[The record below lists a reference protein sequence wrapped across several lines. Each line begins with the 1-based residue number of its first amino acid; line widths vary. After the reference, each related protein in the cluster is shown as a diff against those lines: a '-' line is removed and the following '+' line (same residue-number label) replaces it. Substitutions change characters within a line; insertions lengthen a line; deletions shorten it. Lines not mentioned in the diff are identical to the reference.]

1 MSVSIQGSW
10 EPDFFVA
17 DWRARPALGQLER
30 GDLVAEVEARSMQVL
45 VCLAR
50 HAPNVVSK
58 QRLMREVW
66 GESFVTEEVLS
77 HAIWELRKA
86 FGDEAR
92 NPRYIQTIARKG
104 YRLLAAVS
112 YSTSPEP
119 LATGSRIGNYEIL
132 ESLGGGAMGEV
143 YKALDQRLGRVV
155 ALKFLP
161 ADLARDPSARRRFL
175 HEAKAVA
182 SLDHPNV
189 ATLYEVGE
197 SEGGRMFLALAF
209 CEGETL
215 QQRLE
220 RGPLPLPEAV
230 SIARQIAQGLAAAHR
245 LHIVH
250 RDVKPSNVVI
260 LPDGKVKLLDFG
272 LAKMTGATS
281 LTRMGSSPG
290 TPAYKS
296 PEQTRGDKVDPRS
309 DLWALGVVLYEMVT
323 GRTPFGGEYEQAMI
337 YSILNEPPRPL
348 DGDRVFPPEL
358 ARTIERALAKDPAK
372 RYATAEAMDEDLA
385 YIPLKAGSGDVQ
397 TRPLQLGRSRR
408 RALWIAAAVILLA
421 VLGGALWAWQ
431 QQKAQERRQ
440 QEQRKH
446 RWDFSPE
453 VARLVEQGDKL
464 EWLGDTKRIFTNAEQ
479 VYRQA
484 LVLSHGNPLIK
495 AQLAAMLAR
504 LNVQFPAPG
513 RMQEIERLTADAV
526 KRAPD
531 HPMPWVAKAKLLL
544 LENKPRDAE
553 KAAHRAIEQDP
564 KFDRGYTQLGES
576 LIAQGHKEE
585 GFAKLRQATDIGKGF
600 LRARLV
606 LAAKLQD
613 ASRYEDAAF
622 EFRKVLDYDPDN
634 PTAQENLGD
643 IYLSQSRYREAIPL
657 FRAVFETTQ
666 DSRSENSLGNAY
678 FGLNRMDEALA
689 AYRTAYELNP
699 DPTIARNLG
708 ESYDKVGQIEEAK
721 DWYKLALTRFD
732 QTIGIGGQ
740 RAELLRGR
748 AFCAAKLGRYDE
760 ALANIQEAILLKPGQ
775 TALLFRAAQICAM
788 AGRREEVYA
797 WTQKA
802 VQAGYSREEFGNDM
816 AFRDYQTD
824 PRFQAILESRRD
836 VNATPQILKNPL

>member
-1 MSVSIQGSW
+1 MSVNMQGSW

-17 DWRARPALGQLER
+17 DWRVRPALGQLER

-66 GESFVTEEVLS
+66 GDSFVTDEVLS

-92 NPRYIQTIARKG
+92 NPRYIQTIAKKG

-112 YSTSPEP
+112 YRVDPER
-119 LATGSRIGNYEIL
+119 LAPGSRIGNYEIQ
-132 ESLGGGAMGEV
+132 EPLGGGAMGEV

-155 ALKFLP
+155 ALKLLP

-182 SLDHPNV
+182 ALDHPNV

-281 LTRMGSSPG
+281 LTRLGSSPG

-309 DLWALGVVLYEMVT
+309 DLWALGAVLYEMVS

-337 YSILNEPPRPL
+337 YAILNEPPRPL
-348 DGDRVFPPEL
+348 DGDKAFPPEL
-358 ARTIERALAKDPAK
+358 AATIEKALAKDPAK

-385 YIPLKAGSGDVQ
+385 YVPLAPGSSGDAR
-397 TRPLQLGRSRR
+397 TRPIQLRRPRGRI
-408 RALWIAAAVILLA
+408 LWIAATVILLVA
-421 VLGGALWAWQ
+421 LGGGLWSWQ
-431 QQKAQERRQ
+431 QQKAREREREQ
-440 QEQRKH
+440 QKH

-464 EWLGDTKRIFTNAEQ
+464 EWQGDTQRILSNAERT
-479 VYRQA
+479 YRQA
-484 LVLSHGNPLIK
+484 LTLSPGNPLIE
-495 AQLAAMLAR
+495 AQLAALLAR
-504 LNVQFPAPG
+504 INAQFPAPG
-513 RMQEIERLTADAV
+513 QMQEIEKLTEDAV

-531 HPMPWVAKAKLLL
+531 HPMPWVAQAKLMLL
-544 LENKPRDAE
+544 KDKPREAE
-553 KAAHRAIEQDP
+553 QAARRAIKQDP
-564 KFDRGYTQLGES
+564 KFDRGYTQLGEA
-576 LIAQGHKEE
+576 LIVQGRAVD
-585 GFAKLRQATDIGKGF
+585 GFANLRKATDIGQGY
-600 LRARLV
+600 LRARLT

-613 ASRYEDAAF
+613 AGRYDDAVT
-622 EFRKVLDYDPDN
+622 EFREVLKYDSSH
-634 PTAQENLGD
+634 PTAEENLGD
-643 IYLSQSRYREAIPL
+643 TYIAMGRSSEAIPL
-657 FRAVFETTQ
+657 LRDVFETTH
-666 DSRSENSLGNAY
+666 DFRSANSLGNAY
-678 FGLNRMDEALA
+678 FNQGRLKDAVD
-689 AYRTAYELNP
+689 AYWKAYEQRP
-699 DPTIARNLG
+699 DPVVARNLA
-708 ESYDKVGQIEEAK
+708 ECYEQIGQKDEARH
-721 DWYKLALTRFD
+721 WYELAIPSFD
-732 QTIGIGGQ
+732 RTLRTGGGQ

-760 ALANIQEAILLKPGQ
+760 ALSNVQEALQLKPGQ
-775 TALLFRAAQICAM
+775 TALFFRGAQICAM
-788 AGRREEVYA
+788 AGRREEVYS
-797 WTQKA
+797 WTRRA
-802 VQAGYSREEFGNDM
+802 IRAGCSRDEFRRDM
-816 AFRDYQTD
+816 AFHDYPKD
-824 PRFQAILESRRD
+824 PRFQEILES
-836 VNATPQILKNPL
+836 TKP